1 MVEFAGLSEVGE
13 VLVISEDKDRGGGSE
28 EVMLPGIKG
37 MRDTEEFS
45 VIDVIILFGQP
56 ERL

>member
-1 MVEFAGLSEVGE
+1 M
-13 VLVISEDKDRGGGSE
+13 ISEDKDRGGGSE
-28 EVMLPGIKG
+28 EVMPPGIKG

-56 ERL
+56 ECL

>member
-28 EVMLPGIKG
+28 EVMPPGIKG

-56 ERL
+56 ECL